1 MKITPNNLRQII
13 REELARELREVAQ
26 MYHAGSEL
34 GMSAEPVL
42 TGQVEFDWGRYSQ
55 TGGHGH
61 EWYYIHPDRNDELG
75 EVQSAGDPF
84 TYTKVRQ
91 QAPNVMVVSGPDS
104 KKQAIGA
111 VIALPQAWE
120 MATVDLPSD
129 EQNSMDMI
137 RAAARYLSSK
147 QLPTDESP
155 PDEPPYQYDEMPPP
169 TGRPEPDLLGAPR
182 GTVVTKNHLTW
193 TKDVVGELRFGR
205 EYMYD
210 VPAWRIDSYDGELRV
225 SGELVG
231 AVLITQ
237 MGTFRMDPH
246 YTVAAKLSYDSKV
259 NHSSIPTYGTL
270 EDLWQGQ

>member
-1 MKITPNNLRQII
+1 MKITRDNLRQII
-13 REELARELREVAQ
+13 REELSRELREVAQ
-26 MYHAGSEL
+26 MYHAGSDL

-55 TGGHGH
+55 TGGHGR

-75 EVQSAGDPF
+75 EVQSAGDPY
-84 TYTKVRQ
+84 TYTKVGQ
-91 QAPNVMVVSGPDS
+91 QAPNVMVVSAPESG
-104 KKQAIGA
+104 KRAIGA
-111 VIALPQAWE
+111 VIELEDAWE

-129 EQNSMDMI
+129 EE
-137 RAAARYLSSK
+137 A
-147 QLPTDESP
+147 
-155 PDEPPYQYDEMPPP
+155 PYQYDETPPP

-259 NHSSIPTYGTL
+259 NHSSIPTYATL
-270 EDLWQGQ
+270 EALWQNLQ